1 MTIMAFFS
9 FVFLKKKDTESG
21 RELLAPFF
29 PSFTDVH
36 RIKHKLMVQ
45 FYDDSGS
52 IVSHKR

>member
-1 MTIMAFFS
+1 MAFF
-9 FVFLKKKDTESG
+9 FVFFFFLKDRESG

-29 PSFTDVH
+29 PYFTDVH
-36 RIKHKLMVQ
+36 HIKHKLMVQ